1 MSLATITYVFANG
14 SEEDTLAQV
23 TEQSKSLEQIRH
35 RVFHFGEAQ
44 FDVRSPEHAVQ
55 AADVVATTSQ
65 NDLNLSIIDNSILQ
79 NSNSPSTLNA

>member
-1 MSLATITYVFANG
+1 MSLATITCVFTNG

-23 TEQSKSLEQIRH
+23 TEQSKSLEHIRH
-35 RVFHFGEAQ
+35 SVFHFGEAQ
-44 FDVRSPEHAVQ
+44 FDVRGPEHAVQ

-65 NDLNLSIIDNSILQ
+65 NDLNLSIIDKFILQ